1 MYLTFWCMQYVSD
14 EKLYGITARDLLH
27 YFSTSYEL
35 LLEDFVAV
43 EVPARPLQLPL
54 LLQQKPNMS

>member
-1 MYLTFWCMQYVSD
+1 MQYVSN

-27 YFSTSYEL
+27 HFSTSYEL